1 MVGKSMKLAALLVVL
16 GIIAVAYG
24 YVSRGDRLSD
34 EDLVK
39 VSYGESIQITAAFL
53 NPKYPDLKLTS
64 FYLRLDTHS
73 GDLYQYD
80 LLNLTVLEV
89 GGKRYSPLAWKEDSN
104 SWGHHRMGVMEFP
117 EEAIKDIKRF
127 RTFKLVISG
136 IEGTRIL
143 EWKV

>member
-1 MVGKSMKLAALLVVL
+1 MEGKVKLAALLILL

-24 YVSRGDRLSD
+24 YVSKEEKLSD

-39 VSYGESIQITAAFL
+39 ISYGESIQITAAFL
-53 NPKYPDLKLTS
+53 NPKYPELKQTS
-64 FYLRLDTHS
+64 FYLRFDTHS

-89 GGKRYSPLAWKEDSN
+89 GGKKYSPLTWKEEGG

-117 EEAIKDIKRF
+117 EEAMKDIKRF
-127 RTFKLVISG
+127 RTFRLVISG
-136 IEGTRIL
+136 IEETRIL
-143 EWKV
+143 EWRV

>member
-1 MVGKSMKLAALLVVL
+1 MEGKVRLAVLLVAL
-16 GIIAVAYG
+16 GIVAAAYG
-24 YVSRGDRLSD
+24 YITKGDELSD

-53 NPKYPDLKLTS
+53 NPKYLELKLTS

-89 GGKRYSPLAWKEDSN
+89 GGKRYSPVAWKEEDR
-104 SWGHHRMGVMEFP
+104 SWGHHRMGIMEFP
-117 EEAIKDIKRF
+117 EEAIKDIKHFKTF
-127 RTFKLVISG
+127 RLVISG
-136 IEGTRIL
+136 IEGTRVL

>member
-1 MVGKSMKLAALLVVL
+1 MDGKVKLAALLIVL

-24 YVSRGDRLSD
+24 YVSKEEELSD
-34 EDLVK
+34 EHVR

-53 NPKYPDLKLTS
+53 NPKYPELKKTS

-89 GGKRYSPLAWKEDSN
+89 GDKRYSPLTWKEEGS

-117 EEAIKDIKRF
+117 EEAIKYIKRF

-136 IEGTRIL
+136 IEGTRVL
-143 EWKV
+143 EWRI

>member
-1 MVGKSMKLAALLVVL
+1 MDGKVKLAILLVAL

-24 YVSRGDRLSD
+24 YVSKEEKLSD

-53 NPKYPDLKLTS
+53 NPKYPELKLTS

-89 GGKRYSPLAWKEDSN
+89 GGKRFSPLTWKEEGG

-117 EEAIKDIKRF
+117 EEAMKDIKRL
-127 RTFKLVISG
+127 RTFRLVISG

-143 EWKV
+143 EWRV